1 MHCKNITLLYVRTG
15 RFSEAL
21 ESADRLLSERKESSD
36 FLQTK
41 GFVLLTAGRFD
52 EAISI
57 LKTALDIDPNN
68 KKANLYMGVA
78 LSLKGEYRKADT
90 FLKQAYLL
98 SPEDIFVH
106 FARIEN
112 SVRSG
117 DKKNIDHFLEKL
129 FGSFDKD
136 TIIGSLKRLD
146 KNNIIA
152 PLSQKILAD
161 AIKTKMPIFAKK
173 MSELKNIDTTAFENV
188 KVFQIMFK
196 DQKVVVVMPA
206 YNAAQTLRK
215 TWEEVM
221 AQEIVDL
228 VIVVDDGS
236 RDETV
241 SIAKKLPNTLV
252 HIHEKNIG
260 YGGNQKTCY
269 KLALEAGGD
278 IIIMVHPDYQYT
290 PKLIPAMA
298 SLIGNGLYHC
308 VLGSRIL
315 GGYAIKGGMPVWK
328 YIANRFLTYVQNIL
342 ITAKLSEYH
351 TGYRAFS
358 RELLERLPLEVNSND
373 FVFDNQMLSQIL
385 WFGYRV
391 AEVSCP
397 TKYFAEASSINL
409 FRSIKYGFGCLDT
422 AMKFRLAKLN
432 FMSSKLFPE
441 KVQS

>member
-1 MHCKNITLLYVRTG
+1 
-15 RFSEAL
+15 
-21 ESADRLLSERKESSD
+21 
-36 FLQTK
+36 
-41 GFVLLTAGRFD
+41 
-52 EAISI
+52 
-57 LKTALDIDPNN
+57 
-68 KKANLYMGVA
+68 
-78 LSLKGEYRKADT
+78 
-90 FLKQAYLL
+90 
-98 SPEDIFVH
+98 
-106 FARIEN
+106 
-112 SVRSG
+112 
-117 DKKNIDHFLEKL
+117 
-129 FGSFDKD
+129 
-136 TIIGSLKRLD
+136 
-146 KNNIIA
+146 
-152 PLSQKILAD
+152 
-161 AIKTKMPIFAKK
+161 
-173 MSELKNIDTTAFENV
+173 
-188 KVFQIMFK
+188 MFK

-206 YNAAQTLRK
+206 YNAAQTLRR
-215 TWEEVM
+215 TYDEVM
-221 AQEIVDL
+221 AQGIVDL
-228 VIVVDDGS
+228 VVLVDDGS
-236 RDETV
+236 LDETV
-241 SIAKKLPNTLV
+241 SIAKTLPNTLL

-290 PKLIPAMA
+290 PKLIPAMT
-298 SLIGNGLYHC
+298 SMIGNGLYHC

-409 FRSIKYGFGCLDT
+409 FRSIKYGFECLMT
-422 AMKFRLAKLN
+422 ASLFRLAKMKLIN
-432 FMSSKLFPE
+432 STLFPNQE
-441 KVQS
+441 NGDR